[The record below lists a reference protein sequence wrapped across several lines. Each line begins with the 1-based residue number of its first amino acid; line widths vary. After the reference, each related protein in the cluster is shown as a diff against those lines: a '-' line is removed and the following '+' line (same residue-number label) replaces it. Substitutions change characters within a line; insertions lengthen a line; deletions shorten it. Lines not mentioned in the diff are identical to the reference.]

1 VERFQVFIFI
11 FAVVGHNC
19 SDLEWDVSIKW
30 LSSMGYML
38 FAVYLRCGVS
48 TPLCPLQPVVGLP
61 R

>member
-38 FAVYLRCGVS
+38 LAVYLRYHN
-48 TPLCPLQPVVGLP
+48 
-61 R
+61 